1 MISNKAYLTVVGSIA
16 YDDVITT
23 EGSKDNLFGGSATYF
38 SLSASNFSN
47 VSIVGTV
54 GKDFRESDIDLLKN
68 KNIDTTNIKK
78 NNSGNTFRWKGD
90 YKTNPE
96 EPVTIFTSLGV
107 FEEFSPQLNDIQLKS
122 THAFLANISPDIQ
135 LELAQSLEGKN
146 VFVGLDTMNHWIL
159 EKKQTLIEVIKKIN
173 VIFINKT
180 EASLISENSDVDIA
194 AKYLLE
200 YGPNLCII
208 KDGKTGSYMYTN
220 NGEKFFCPTYN
231 IERLV
236 DPTGAGDSFAGG
248 FFGYLSNI
256 NKPKKEDF
264 QKAMIY
270 GSTIAS
276 FTIEGFGIENLLN
289 VEKEKI
295 NYRFNKIKSKVN
307 LEKK

>member
-1 MISNKAYLTVVGSIA
+1 MIANEANITVVGSIA
-16 YDDVITT
+16 YDDVITA
-23 EGSKDNLFGGSATYF
+23 EGARDNLFGGSATYF

-54 GKDFRESDIDLLKN
+54 GKDFKESDINLLQS
-68 KNIDTTNIKK
+68 KNIDTNNIRM

-96 EPVTIFTSLGV
+96 EPVTIYTSLGV
-107 FEEFSPQLNDIQLKS
+107 FEEFSPKLNEKQLSS

-135 LELAQSLEGKN
+135 LELAQSLDGRN
-146 VFVGLDTMNHWIL
+146 TLIGLDTMNHWIL
-159 EKKQTLIEVIKKIN
+159 EKKKTLLEVIKKIN

-180 EASLISENSDVDIA
+180 EASLISDNQDVDIS

-208 KDGKTGSYMYTN
+208 KDGKTGSYMYSN
-220 NGEKFFCPTYN
+220 DGEKFFCPTYN
-231 IERLV
+231 IDRLI

-256 NKPKKEDF
+256 SNPIKKDYQE
-264 QKAMIY
+264 AMIY

-276 FTIEGFGIENLLN
+276 FTIEGFGIENLLE
-289 VEKEKI
+289 VDHEKI
-295 NYRFNKIKSKVN
+295 KYRFNKIKSKVN
-307 LEKK
+307 LE

>member
-1 MISNKAYLTVVGSIA
+1 MIANEANITVVGSIA
-16 YDDVITT
+16 YDDVITA
-23 EGSKDNLFGGSATYF
+23 EGARDNLFGGSATYF

-54 GKDFRESDIDLLKN
+54 GKDFKESDINLLQS
-68 KNIDTTNIKK
+68 KNIDTNNIRM

-96 EPVTIFTSLGV
+96 EPVTIYTSLGV
-107 FEEFSPQLNDIQLKS
+107 FEEFSPKLNEKQLSS

-135 LELAQSLEGKN
+135 LELAQSLEGTN
-146 VFVGLDTMNHWIL
+146 ALIGLDTMNHWIL
-159 EKKQTLIEVIKKIN
+159 EKKKTLLEVIKKIN

-180 EASLISENSDVDIA
+180 EATLISDNQDVDIS

-208 KDGKTGSYMYTN
+208 KDGKTGSYMYSN
-220 NGEKFFCPTYN
+220 DGEKFFCPTYN
-231 IERLV
+231 IDRLI

-248 FFGYLSNI
+248 FFGFLSNI
-256 NKPKKEDF
+256 SNPIKEDY
-264 QKAMIY
+264 QEAMIY

-276 FTIEGFGIENLLN
+276 FTIEGFGIENLLE
-289 VEKEKI
+289 VDHEKI
-295 NYRFNKIKSKVN
+295 KYRFNKIKSKVN
-307 LEKK
+307 LE

>member
-1 MISNKAYLTVVGSIA
+1 MIANEANITVVGSIA
-16 YDDVITT
+16 YDDVITA
-23 EGSKDNLFGGSATYF
+23 EGARDNLFGGSATYF

-54 GKDFRESDIDLLKN
+54 GKDFKESDINLLQS
-68 KNIDTTNIKK
+68 KNIDTNNIRM

-96 EPVTIFTSLGV
+96 EPVTIYTSLGV
-107 FEEFSPQLNDIQLKS
+107 FEEFSPKLNEKQLSS

-135 LELAQSLEGKN
+135 LELAQSLEGRN
-146 VFVGLDTMNHWIL
+146 TLIGLDTMNHWIL
-159 EKKQTLIEVIKKIN
+159 EKKKTLLEVIKKIN

-180 EASLISENSDVDIA
+180 EASLISDNQDVDIS

-208 KDGKTGSYMYTN
+208 KDGKTGSYMYSN
-220 NGEKFFCPTYN
+220 DGEKFFCPTYN
-231 IERLV
+231 IDRLI

-256 NKPKKEDF
+256 SNPIKKDYQE
-264 QKAMIY
+264 AMIY

-276 FTIEGFGIENLLN
+276 FTIEGFGIENLLE
-289 VEKEKI
+289 VDHEKI
-295 NYRFNKIKSKVN
+295 KYRFNKIKSKVN
-307 LEKK
+307 LE

>member
-1 MISNKAYLTVVGSIA
+1 MIANEANITVVGSIA
-16 YDDVITT
+16 YDDVITA
-23 EGSKDNLFGGSATYF
+23 EGSRDNLFGGSATYF

-54 GKDFRESDIDLLKN
+54 GKDFKESDINLLQS
-68 KNIDTTNIKK
+68 KNIDTNNIRM

-96 EPVTIFTSLGV
+96 EPVTIYTSLGV
-107 FEEFSPQLNDIQLKS
+107 FEEFSPKLNEKQLSS

-135 LELAQSLEGKN
+135 LELAQSLEGTN
-146 VFVGLDTMNHWIL
+146 ALIGLDTMNHWIL
-159 EKKQTLIEVIKKIN
+159 EKKKTLLEVIKKIN

-180 EASLISENSDVDIA
+180 EATLISDNQDVDIS

-208 KDGKTGSYMYTN
+208 KDGKTGSYMYSN
-220 NGEKFFCPTYN
+220 DGEKFFCPTYN
-231 IERLV
+231 IDRLI

-256 NKPKKEDF
+256 SNPIKEDY
-264 QKAMIY
+264 QEAMIY

-276 FTIEGFGIENLLN
+276 FTIEGFGIENLLK
-289 VEKEKI
+289 VDHEKI
-295 NYRFNKIKSKVN
+295 KYRFNKIKSKVN
-307 LEKK
+307 LE

>member
-1 MISNKAYLTVVGSIA
+1 MIANEANITVVGSIA
-16 YDDVITT
+16 YDDVITA
-23 EGSKDNLFGGSATYF
+23 EGSRDNLFGGSATYF

-54 GKDFRESDIDLLKN
+54 GKDFKESDINLLQS
-68 KNIDTTNIKK
+68 KNIDTNNIRM

-96 EPVTIFTSLGV
+96 EPVTIYTSLGV
-107 FEEFSPQLNDIQLKS
+107 FEEFSPKLNEKQLSS

-135 LELAQSLEGKN
+135 LELAQSLEGTN
-146 VFVGLDTMNHWIL
+146 ALIGLDTMNHWIL
-159 EKKQTLIEVIKKIN
+159 EKKKTLLEVIKKIN

-180 EASLISENSDVDIA
+180 EATLISDNQDVDIS

-208 KDGKTGSYMYTN
+208 KDGKTGSYMYSN
-220 NGEKFFCPTYN
+220 DGEKFFCPTYN
-231 IERLV
+231 IDRLI

-256 NKPKKEDF
+256 SNPIKEDY
-264 QKAMIY
+264 QEAMIY

-276 FTIEGFGIENLLN
+276 FTIEGFGIENLLE
-289 VEKEKI
+289 VDHEKI
-295 NYRFNKIKSKVN
+295 KYRFNKIKSKVN
-307 LEKK
+307 LE